1 MKRMILIMIIVCFF
15 VSSNIQALTNAERVK
30 KIEERYKKGEISQEM
45 YLMLKKKYSVEEKEG
60 STSGKSEPTK
70 KSRTNAERVK
80 KIEERYKKG
89 EISEA
94 AYLRLKEKYSAK
106 PGYLK
111 VTMQV
116 ERLWARCV
124 FGPEKAVKY
133 SKVPQTVSIFMTR
146 EPSSAVKPYVLIKDA
161 DGEVFSFIYFYTL
174 MRHLEQGEA
183 RVVELKDE
191 KIDISLS
198 ENLVNGTIDP
208 PVELFGLSFPCRAA
222 ASFSVVLGEISFD
235 GQVVEDFS
243 QETKWKPLEVDDE
256 VKLKLTRISRKIF
269 VQSRPP
275 QSGHPNEWKFPGNLT
290 NFIPS
295 GRFEEGEGIP
305 AGWYHGDKTHIPP
318 DEVGDPVDDPSQHKA
333 NYFWEDDGVQGSRS
347 LSFEVDQPGCWG
359 GWDYQLKKVKPN
371 TVYTISFW
379 YRQPKPGALKLHIL
393 GETISMNNL
402 HIDNPA
408 HWVRYSRH
416 FNSKDFS
423 GNLDIGF
430 HAYCL
435 KEPVKI
441 WLDEVEL
448 YEGFSP
454 IGYNL
459 CRMQY
464 YYYNYMPVSPD
475 MLSPVGFAF
484 EHLFDNKHQPKEIDY
499 ILELPRGIKLEGFW
513 AAYYTWL
520 KEHYRLNQEKIKVE
534 GRPYTRYIMTLK
546 IRGDEKTRNHLVT
559 IPRRDTWEGCVGS
572 YCGMKQ
578 LHCWL
583 STTLKSG
590 ELKGRYYARWLS
602 GSGGKGGQQ
611 QPQIFK
617 IKVVRV
623 PEVKPFKRFRV
634 WAETDGVNLATCPDL
649 VNGFVRVGV
658 NGIGGHLHGEKGNLE
673 PARKSEIRDAYTWY
687 NQPVY
692 FANDDLEADGMN
704 VAGRRHREG
713 AYGCSDWL
721 KPGWCLSYRGPKWQ
735 ERVEYTKKRIEAGVS
750 GFWFDDYSFCNCY
763 CPKCKERFKEFLK
776 KFTSLP
782 YNDPAEFMS
791 NPGSQPKYEALWKD
805 FAIYHYG
812 ITAKILK
819 AELEKYV
826 EEKNLPYKVTFTLSG
841 IPPPEHPFAWAGC
854 KEAFDSFSGQFYIHC
869 YSGAYFGSPK
879 RIGDGIAKTYAKM
892 GSYAM
897 DFTPLLGPGL
907 VYMHPANAIE
917 PYEVMKYQILET
929 VFALPLKG
937 YAVYAGRDTD
947 LGILINM
954 GAANRIITTYED
966 IILDGEVVTEGLKGS
981 GPKGS
986 LRVKKLGERML
997 ILVSDYTTFG
1007 GKKTVLKIG
1016 IPPVKKKSIL
1026 TDAETGKKLAELK
1039 AGQGDFE
1046 VEINTN
1052 RARVFLCEPK

>member
-1 MKRMILIMIIVCFF
+1 MRKRYSARLWRDVF
-15 VSSNIQALTNAERVK
+15 VVFLLCSLTFSAKALTNAERVK
-30 KIEERYKKGEISQEM
+30 RIEERYKKGKISQEM
-45 YLMLKKKYSVEEKEG
+45 YLMLKKKYSGRKEME
-60 STSGKSEPTK
+60 SA
-70 KSRTNAERVK
+70 AE
-80 KIEERYKKG
+80 
-89 EISEA
+89 S
-94 AYLRLKEKYSAK
+94 
-106 PGYLK
+106 GYLK

-116 ERLWARCV
+116 NRPWAKCV

-133 SKVPQTVSIFMTR
+133 PKVPQTVSIFMTR

-161 DGEVFSFIYFYTL
+161 DGEVFSFLYFATL

-191 KIDISLS
+191 AINSSLS

-222 ASFSVVLGEISFD
+222 ASFSVVLGKISFD

-243 QETKWKPLEVDDE
+243 QEAKWKPIEVDDE
-256 VKLKLTRISRKIF
+256 VKLKLTRISKNIF
-269 VQSRPP
+269 VQSRTP
-275 QSGHPNEWKFPGNLT
+275 QSGHPNEWKFPATLS
-290 NFIPS
+290 NFIPT
-295 GRFEEGEGIP
+295 GRFEEGKGTP
-305 AGWYHGDKTHIPP
+305 DGWYHGNVAHIPL
-318 DEVGDPVDDPSQHKA
+318 DEVGDPVDDSSQHKA
-333 NYFWEDDGVQGSRS
+333 NYFWEDDGVQGFRS

-359 GWDYQLKKVKPN
+359 GWDYQMKNVKPN

-379 YRQPKPGALKLHIL
+379 YRQPKPGALKLHIF
-393 GETISMNNL
+393 GETISMNNMHL
-402 HIDNPA
+402 DNPA

-423 GNLDIGF
+423 GNVNIGF

-464 YYYNYMPVSPD
+464 YYYNYVPVSPD
-475 MLSPVGFAF
+475 MLSPVAFAF

-499 ILELPRGIKLEGFW
+499 VLELPQGVKLEGFW

-520 KEHYRLNQEKIKVE
+520 KEHYRLKQEKIEVE

-546 IRGDEKTRNHLVT
+546 IRGDEKTRNHLVS
-559 IPRRDTWEGCVGS
+559 IPRRDVWRNGMVGK
-572 YCGMKQ
+572 YCGLKQ
-578 LHCWL
+578 IHCWL
-583 STTLKSG
+583 STTLETG
-590 ELKGRYYARWLS
+590 ELKARYYARWLS
-602 GSGGKGGQQ
+602 PASGEMEQQ
-611 QPQIFK
+611 VPQILK

-634 WAETDGVNLATCPDL
+634 WAETGGADLTTCPGL
-649 VNGFVRVGV
+649 VNALVRIGV
-658 NGIGGHLHGEKGNLE
+658 NGLGAHLYGQDKTQLVGEKENLQ
-673 PARKSEIRDAYTWY
+673 PAMMLGIRDVYTWY

-692 FANDDLEADGMN
+692 FANDDLEADGMD

-713 AYGCSDWL
+713 SDWL

-735 ERVEYTKKRIEAGVS
+735 ERVEYTKKRIQAGVS
-750 GFWFDDYSFCNCY
+750 GFWFDDYSVCNCY

-782 YNDPAEFMS
+782 YKDPAEFMP

-805 FAIYHYG
+805 FGIYHYG

-841 IPPPEHPFAWAGC
+841 VPPPEHLFAWAGC
-854 KEAFDSFSGQFYIHC
+854 KDAFDSFSGQFYIHC

-879 RIGDGIAKTYAKM
+879 RIGDGIAGKYAKM
-892 GSYAM
+892 GNYAM
-897 DFTPLLGPGL
+897 DFTPLLAPGL

-917 PYEVMKYQILET
+917 PYEVMKYQILEM
-929 VFALPLKG
+929 VFAIPLKG

-954 GAANRIITTYED
+954 GAANRIISAYED
-966 IILDGEVVTEGLKGS
+966 IIMDGKVVTEGLKGA

-986 LRVKKLGERML
+986 VRAKKLGEKML
-997 ILVSDYTTFG
+997 ILVSDYTTFAPQ
-1007 GKKTVLKIG
+1007 KTTLKVG
-1016 IPPVKKKSIL
+1016 IPPVKKDSVL
-1026 TDAETGKKLAELK
+1026 TDVDTGEKLTEL
-1039 AGQGDFE
+1039 AVGQGNFP
-1046 VEINTN
+1046 VEITAN
-1052 RARVFLCEPK
+1052 RARVFLCEPR